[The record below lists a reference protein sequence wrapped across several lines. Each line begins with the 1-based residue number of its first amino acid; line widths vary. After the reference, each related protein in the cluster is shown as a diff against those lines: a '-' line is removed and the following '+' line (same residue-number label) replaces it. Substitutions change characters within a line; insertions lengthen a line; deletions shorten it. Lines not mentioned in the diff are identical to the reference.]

1 MIVVVMCLGENAE
14 CRMEFADQ
22 LDRPDLIHPKVV
34 EGRANSDQEGCHA
47 DKDAERDKKKFFRG
61 APGSQSFS
69 ERIFERLVT

>member
-1 MIVVVMCLGENAE
+1 LGENTE

-34 EGRANSDQEGCHA
+34 ESCANSDQDGCNA
-47 DKDAERDKKKFFRG
+47 DKDVERDKKKFFRR

-69 ERIFERLVT
+69 ERIFASLVT